1 MKKVKIITTALLLAA
16 VSGGLLAFGLKSEV
30 PQKVK
35 DAFTQKFPAA
45 KSIKWDKE
53 SDTEWEAEFKMNGV
67 AYSANF
73 LEDGTWKETEHELAK
88 KEIPADIYDSLMKAF
103 PTYKVEE
110 AEISETAE
118 GSVYEFAIEKG
129 KTEMEVTVDMNG
141 KIVKKERKKGEEKE
155 DKD

>member
-1 MKKVKIITTALLLAA
+1 MKKVKIITTSILLVAL
-16 VSGGLLAFGLKSEV
+16 SGGLIAFGLKSEV

-35 DAFTQKFPAA
+35 DAFTQKFPTA

-67 AYSANF
+67 EYSANF

-88 KEIPADIYDSLMKAF
+88 KEIPADIYASLMKEF
-103 PTYKVEE
+103 PLYKVEE
-110 AEISETAE
+110 AEISETNE

-129 KTEMEVTVDMNG
+129 KTEMEVIVDMHG
-141 KIVKKERKKGEEKE
+141 KIVKKELKDASE